1 MPKLKKETIEALNQ
15 VMSLVESML
24 DMYQPGYGKKARLIL
39 NFIIDQGGIVP
50 EEIIGKK
57 LDLKSNE
64 IRKILQIL
72 AEQGIISFRRVAS
85 RDKSRQGWYIDTE
98 NIESIFINRLKKA
111 LEKLK
116 IRREYEMQPGMYY
129 CPVDHLRFTFE
140 EALENDFIC
149 PRCGS
154 ILEEYDGALAVK
166 FLDKKISEIEEFLKS
181 IGAL

>member
-24 DMYQPGYGKKARLIL
+24 DMYQPGYGRKARLIL

-85 RDKSRQGWYIDTE
+85 RDKSRQ
-98 NIESIFINRLKKA
+98 
-111 LEKLK
+111 
-116 IRREYEMQPGMYY
+116 
-129 CPVDHLRFTFE
+129 
-140 EALENDFIC
+140 
-149 PRCGS
+149 
-154 ILEEYDGALAVK
+154 
-166 FLDKKISEIEEFLKS
+166 
-181 IGAL
+181 